1 MNAIV
6 IEHVPVADLPAAW
19 RERLAPSAGA
29 TVTVRIER
37 EPQPLDATE
46 AFRTDDPAFGIWSH
60 GLQMADALVAATGL
74 EHGLVLLTGKVKQV
88 VSIDGLLIERFS
100 P

>member
-19 RERLAPSAGA
+19 RDQLTALAGA

-37 EPQPLDATE
+37 DERETPPAE
-46 AFRTDDPAFGIWSH
+46 RMEVFATDDPAFGIWRDRDDMTD
-60 GLQMADALVAATGL
+60 LAAYMDPL
-74 EHGLVLLTGKVKQV
+74 RKPRY
-88 VSIDGLLIERFS
+88 SRDGS
-100 P
+100 PTAP